1 MTKWREKID
10 RELGAP
16 KWNAALEQKI
26 LSRQKK
32 RFNWQY
38 PAVLAA
44 ITCVLVVLYLTYSA
58 EPDRPLQIAAQP
70 LEQVMEESNVSH
82 FYVSKLETSSGDYYV
97 RDSAFYIGTKRND
110 TDAEKMQY
118 LLNNLVLSN
127 NGSTEDIL
135 NDVIVVM
142 DNGQQLKLKFY
153 KNGYHTI
160 LVEDVQTKLFYYI
173 ENVSQDEVLELLP
186 SVVDSRIAVNA
197 FMLIVIGLF
206 IGIELL
212 LYRWKQPAKL
222 RLIFWEFGLL
232 FVVWVQF
239 AQIFTMSIIPH
250 IVLYASY
257 FLTFLLL
264 QFTIVR
270 NTDSNRRVF
279 LVEAIKAAGFS
290 ILFIGFITWL

>member
-232 FVVWVQF
+232 FVVWAQF

-250 IVLYASY
+250 IVLYSSY
-257 FLTFLLL
+257 FLTFLFL
-264 QFTIVR
+264 QFTFVR